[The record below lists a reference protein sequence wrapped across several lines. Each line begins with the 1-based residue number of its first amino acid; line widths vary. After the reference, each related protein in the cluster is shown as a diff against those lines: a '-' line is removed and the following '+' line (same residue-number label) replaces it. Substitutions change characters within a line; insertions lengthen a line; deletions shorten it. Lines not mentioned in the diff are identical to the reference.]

1 MIYGI
6 KKIVR
11 YALGTDIAGRTL
23 AVRPD
28 DTFIVSYP
36 RSGNTWTRFL
46 IANLLHPDKAVTF
59 ANIEELIPDAEAQSS
74 RYMKRV
80 PSPRVIKSHQYF
92 DHRYRKVI
100 YIVRDPRDVVVSY
113 YQFARKYRSVQDGS
127 SLESFVSDFVRGR
140 LSSASWGTWG
150 ENVSTWTAARHGQES
165 FLLLRYEDL
174 IAGATIELKRLAQ
187 FLGIDVTLQHLLDA
201 VNRSSADRMR
211 DLEKSQ
217 SDTWVSTKNKRN
229 DIPFIGPASTGN
241 WKAKLTDRSV
251 EEIESAW
258 GALMVQVGYEL
269 STKTAQ
275 PLRNKTGRPQLSV
288 LNR

>member
-6 KKIVR
+6 KKIVG

-46 IANLLHPDKAVTF
+46 IANLLHPDKSVTF
-59 ANIEELIPDAEAQSS
+59 ANIEQLIPDAEAQSS

-80 PSPRVIKSHQYF
+80 RSPRVIKSHQYF
-92 DHRYRKVI
+92 DHRYCKVI
-100 YIVRDPRDVVVSY
+100 YIVRDPRDVAVSY

-140 LSSASWGTWG
+140 LNSASWGTWG
-150 ENVSTWTAARHGQES
+150 ENVGTWTAARHGKES

-187 FLGIDVTLQHLLDA
+187 FLGIDVSLQHLLDA

-211 DLEKSQ
+211 DLEKTQ

-269 STKTAQ
+269 STKAVQ
-275 PLRNKTGRPQLSV
+275 PLRNKTGRPLSV

>member
-6 KKIVR
+6 KKIVG
-11 YALGTDIAGRTL
+11 YALGTDVAGRTL

-28 DTFIVSYP
+28 DIFIVSYP

-59 ANIEELIPDAEAQSS
+59 ANIEEFIPDAEAQSS
-74 RYMKRV
+74 RYMNRV
-80 PSPRVIKSHQYF
+80 RSPRVIKSHQYF

-100 YIVRDPRDVVVSY
+100 YIVRDPRDVAVSY

-127 SLESFVSDFVRGR
+127 SLENFVSDFVRGR
-140 LSSASWGTWG
+140 LNSASWGTWG
-150 ENVSTWTAARHGQES
+150 ENVGTWTAARHGKDS

-187 FLGIDVTLQHLLDA
+187 FLGIDSSLQHLLDA

-211 DLEKSQ
+211 DLEKTQ
-217 SDTWVSTKNKRN
+217 SDTWISTKNKRN

-269 STKTAQ
+269 STKATQ